1 MHDVPKLRYY
11 QEELKEKLL
20 LSIKQGHKGICA
32 VSPTGSGKSPL
43 QGDMICDF
51 VANGKQCLLIV
62 HREELVKQL
71 SLMLGRFNMPHQI
84 IAAKSTVQQAKHDH
98 LAAFG
103 RCFIDPFADGVFV
116 CSVQTLAKQMHKL
129 KLNPD
134 VIFQDEGHHLTEGSY
149 WGRVRENYHKAIVLA
164 FTASPERLDGKGL
177 GIGHGGYCSEIVMGP
192 YVDDLIDQG
201 YLSEYVAFVPPEPI
215 NVRGLKETKSGSLS
229 KRDQEEFMATK
240 SERVMADALRHYQE
254 NCPNQPM
261 VVYCATVKASEIMAE
276 QFLEAGFKACA
287 VNGNTQSAERNR
299 SVAGLG
305 DGSVEVLCN
314 AEILGEGV
322 DVPAL
327 TAVALCRP
335 TQSLALHI
343 QQIGRPL
350 RKHDSKPLAY
360 IFDCVGNIQ
369 NLDHFPCTRRDWS
382 LEGKK
387 GRKKAG
393 DSHVMKIRT
402 CPECFATHHM
412 AATCPNCGH
421 VYTTA
426 ETEIQRIEM
435 ELKAITPE
443 ELKRM
448 REEQRQGELDQ
459 RRQDQNAMMRE
470 AKTPA
475 ELAAIDAQL
484 GMARGA
490 TAHKQRAIE
499 EKREAVATLGKALRH
514 WKEQC
519 MWGDVWKHDEVFPM
533 LFDCTEKEARRYG
546 AVRMN
551 RVIEK
556 IRSVYKWCRDQGGDY
571 KLYEIDWNE
580 VKKEVL
586 GDEG

>member
-1 MHDVPKLRYY
+1 MMQLRYY
-11 QEELKEKLL
+11 QEELKDKLL
-20 LSIKQGHKGICA
+20 HAVGKGHKGICA

-71 SLMLGRFNMPHQI
+71 SVMISQFNMPHQI
-84 IAAKSTVQQAKHDH
+84 IAAKSTVQHAKQMH
-98 LAAFG
+98 LEKFG

-116 CSVQTLAKQMHKL
+116 CSVQTLAKNLHKVKL
-129 KLNPD
+129 KPD

-149 WGRVRENYHKAIVLA
+149 WGRVREHYANAIVLA

-215 NVRGLKETKSGSLS
+215 NVRGLRETKSGSLS
-229 KRDQEEFMATK
+229 KSDQEEFMATK
-240 SERVMADALRHYQE
+240 NERVMADALRHYQE

-261 VVYCATVKASEIMAE
+261 VVYCATVKASEMMAE
-276 QFLEAGFKACA
+276 QFAEAGFKACA
-287 VNGNTQSAERNR
+287 VNGNTPSAERNR

-350 RKHDSKPLAY
+350 RKHNSKPLAY

-402 CPECFATHHM
+402 CPDCFATHHM
-412 AATCPNCGH
+412 APVCPNCGH
-421 VYTTA
+421 VYTTVEA
-426 ETEIQRIEM
+426 EIQRIEM
-435 ELKAITPE
+435 ELRAITPE

-448 REEQRQGELDQ
+448 REEQRHQANEE
-459 RRQDQNAMMRE
+459 RRTEQNAALRQ
-470 AKTPA
+470 A
-475 ELAAIDAQL
+475 ESLEDTYKIDAQL
-484 GMARGA
+484 GLARGA
-490 TAHKQRAIE
+490 TAHKKRAIE
-499 EKREAVATLGKALRH
+499 EKKQAVERLNKALKY
-514 WKEQC
+514 WKETC
-519 MWGDVWKHDEVFPM
+519 LHGDIWLHEE
-533 LFDCTEKEARRYG
+533 LFSELFGCTEQEARKYG
-546 AVRMN
+546 AVRAN
-551 RVIEK
+551 RLCDK
-556 IRSVYKWCRDQGGDY
+556 MRDYVLALRERAGADY
-571 KLYEIDWNE
+571 KPREFDFIALRDELSE
-580 VKKEVL
+580 VEN
-586 GDEG
+586 G